1 MKSFKELKDVL
12 KADNKRFNKEETSW
26 ETSKINRHFTFWFRV
41 GSYLLYNVNYYNII
55 FLKIVRII
63 YSFYSHWYGIQIP
76 LGTQI
81 GGGFRMM
88 HYGGI
93 VISKNTII
101 GKNCSIHQNVSIGKE
116 FINGRSPVIG
126 DNVVIFPSAV
136 ILGDISIGDSAVILA
151 NSTVTNDVPSNV
163 IVAGSPARVV
173 RKDAIEV
180 MAHYYEMF
188 NVPFK

>member
-1 MKSFKELKDVL
+1 
-12 KADNKRFNKEETSW
+12 
-26 ETSKINRHFTFWFRV
+26 
-41 GSYLLYNVNYYNII
+41 
-55 FLKIVRII
+55 
-63 YSFYSHWYGIQIP
+63 
-76 LGTQI
+76 
-81 GGGFRMM
+81 MM

-126 DNVVIFPSAV
+126 DIVVIFPSAV

-151 NSTVTNDVPSNV
+151 NSTVTNNVPPNV

-180 MAHYYEMF
+180 MTQYYEMF
-188 NVPFK
+188 NVAFK